1 MAEVPDADDPR
12 SQLNRNLLDS
22 LDRADLIVVAG
33 VAGSHC
39 VKATVEHIGEYL
51 PGGNLSRVV
60 LLTDCISPVT
70 GFSDAQAGFL
80 QRVRDLGMQARSSV
94 DMARALA

>member
-1 MAEVPDADDPR
+1 MQQCLAE
-12 SQLNRNLLDS
+12 
-22 LDRADLIVVAG
+22 
-33 VAGSHC
+33 H
-39 VKATVEHIGEYL
+39 L

-70 GFSDAQAGFL
+70 GFADAQSGFL
-80 QRVRDLGMQARSSV
+80 QRMRDLGMQARSSV